1 MSNVL
6 VVSEIFDGAV
16 KAATYTAVTFAR
28 DAAKRT
34 GGNVQI
40 LAIGSGIG
48 EQANELAKYGA
59 VVHVADDASLA
70 NPLAESYAK
79 VIKAAAQ
86 AADASIIAM
95 AATSHGKDV
104 MPRAAALLDAGMASD
119 ILGFAGDDGFA
130 IRRPVQAGN
139 VIATVEVT
147 TDVKVITTRPTEFD
161 AAQPAEAAGE
171 VKALS
176 VDLGELKTK
185 YVKFDKIESER
196 PELTEARVVISGGRG
211 LKEAGNFGAL
221 IEPLADKLNAGIGAS
236 RAVVDAGWVPNDMQV
251 GQTGKVVA
259 PELYFAIG
267 ISGAIQH
274 VAGMKGSK
282 TIVAINKDADA
293 PIFQIADY
301 GIVADLFKVV
311 PELIEKL

>member
-6 VVSEIFDGAV
+6 VVSEISEGAI
-16 KAATYTAVTFAR
+16 KGATFTAVTFANE
-28 DAAKRT
+28 AAKRS
-34 GGNVQI
+34 GGNVQL

-48 EQANELAKYGA
+48 EAANELAKYGA
-59 VVHVADDASLA
+59 AVHVADDAALA
-70 NPLAESYAK
+70 NPLAEAYAK
-79 VIKAAAQ
+79 VIKAGVQ
-86 AADASIIAM
+86 AAGASIVVM

-104 MPRAAALLDAGMASD
+104 MPRAAALLGAGMASD
-119 ILGFAGDDGFA
+119 ILGFAGDEGFA
-130 IRRPVQAGN
+130 VRRPVQAGN
-139 VIATVEVT
+139 VIATVEIT
-147 TDVKVITTRPTEFD
+147 TDTKVITTRPTEFD
-161 AAQPAEAAGE
+161 AAQPGDAGE

-176 VDLGELKTK
+176 VDLGGLKTE

-211 LKEAGNFGAL
+211 LKEAGNFPAL

-259 PELYFAIG
+259 PDLYFAIG

-282 TIVAINKDADA
+282 TIVAINKDPDA

-301 GIVADLFKVV
+301 GLVADLFKVV

>member
-6 VVSEIFDGAV
+6 VVSEISDGAI
-16 KAATYTAVTFAR
+16 KGATLTAVTFAR

-34 GGNVQI
+34 GGNVQL

-48 EQANELAKYGA
+48 EQAGELAKYGA
-59 VVHVADDASLA
+59 AVHVADDAALA
-70 NPLAESYAK
+70 NPLAEAYAK
-79 VIKAAAQ
+79 VIKAGAEAAG
-86 AADASIIAM
+86 ASVVVM

-104 MPRAAALLDAGMASD
+104 MPRAAALLGAGMASD
-119 ILGFAGDDGFA
+119 ILGFAGDEGLA
-130 IRRPVQAGN
+130 VRRPVQAGN
-139 VIATVEVT
+139 VIATVEIT
-147 TDVKVITTRPTEFD
+147 TDTKVITTRPTEFD
-161 AAQPAEAAGE
+161 AAQPGDAGE

-176 VDLGELKTK
+176 VDLGALKTE

-211 LKEAGNFGAL
+211 LKEAGNFPAL

-259 PELYFAIG
+259 PDLYFAIG

-282 TIVAINKDADA
+282 TIVAINKDPDA

-301 GIVADLFKVV
+301 GLVADLFKVV